1 MTTYGPSIYLDCGTY
16 AAVQRHQKYGTRAC
30 KPCCKA
36 RNEYMRNRRHQLGE
50 SKGTWVYVPDPPVL
64 TADDYVI

>member
-1 MTTYGPSIYLDCGTY
+1 MKKYGFPIYEDCGTY
-16 AAVQRHQKYGTRAC
+16 AALQRHVKEGTPVC
-30 KPCCKA
+30 KPCREA
-36 RNEYMRNRRHQLGE
+36 GNEYMRNRRHQLGE